1 MTTANQP
8 LREAMKLVYS
18 TRPTNVGHDMF
29 VCILYVQ
36 EDHSGSENWTVRSK
50 SAPFILA
57 QQYGTRRIV
66 PGSVGELLRNAQ
78 LLCQDFLSDQRKHL
92 ELLERSHGE
101 ELAREY
107 YEYRRKYANSLI
119 LLASVVRNLFHVFS
133 KLSAQ
138 LKVQM
143 YDYEGNKT
151 HQVSMKDL
159 MDLLVH
165 CRYMNFEGEFVT
177 DLISA
182 QSSNAMQST
191 SDFMGHRFRTVDFLE
206 QILEAIK
213 GITIKDLVTR
223 LRGCFKSL
231 SFETPTEEVIFLF
244 QNMESLSDFLEGV
257 ILSEEYHHFVER
269 LFPKSDIPEI
279 VAAKTK
285 GKSFE
290 VRIRFPKP
298 HIKFGDFLDDKK
310 VIMRVKALMAYYV
323 NGECIHQCNETRE
336 TEILYEEFFD
346 RIVKSFGQERLL
358 DFLKKFDESIG
369 FEDY

>member
-18 TRPTNVGHDMF
+18 ERPTNVGHDVF

-36 EDHSGSENWTVRSK
+36 EEHSGSENWTVLRQ

-57 QQYGTRRIV
+57 QQYDSLRIV
-66 PGSVGELLRNAQ
+66 PGSVGELLRNVH
-78 LLCQDFLSDQRKHL
+78 LLCQDFLSDQRKYVEIL
-92 ELLERSHGE
+92 EQSCGE
-101 ELAREY
+101 ELARKY
-107 YEYRRKYANSLI
+107 CEYRRKYANSLI

-143 YDYEGNKT
+143 YDYEGNKK
-151 HQVSMKDL
+151 QKVSMKDL

-165 CRYMNFEGEFVT
+165 CRYMNFEDEYVT
-177 DLISA
+177 DLISSR
-182 QSSNAMQST
+182 SSKST
-191 SDFMGHRFRTVDFLE
+191 ESTNEFMGHRFRTVDFLE

-213 GITIKDLVTR
+213 RITIKDLVTR

-231 SFETPTEEVIFLF
+231 SFETPTEEVIFLV
-244 QNMESLSDFLEGV
+244 QNMESLSDLLEGV
-257 ILSEEYHHFVER
+257 VLSEEYHHFVEK

-285 GKSFE
+285 GKSFHE
-290 VRIRFPKP
+290 WARFPKP
-298 HIKFGDFLDDKK
+298 HFKFGDFLDDKK
-310 VIMRVKALMAYYV
+310 VIMRVNAMMTYFV
-323 NGECIHQCNETRE
+323 NGECIHQCEEARE
-336 TEILYEEFFD
+336 KEFLYEEFFD

-358 DFLKKFDESIG
+358 DLLKKFDKSIG
-369 FEDY
+369 FED